1 MPASLMPM
9 IKAQY
14 FGTTG
19 SYLGLPLAGG
29 FIYTCIPGGTINQL
43 QASYTDSTGAT
54 LNANPVTLD
63 SNGMANIWLVGFY
76 KIFVYDAN
84 LVFQYSVDNVS
95 SATVNQ
101 AGQSWAN
108 LSVTLTANSNSIPV
122 TANKVILENASNSSF
137 LVSNFAAT
145 ILANTTGLNGVDSG
159 SLAANSW
166 YHIWAVCSS
175 NGANGGLL
183 SANNISPTVLPAN
196 YTYYSYLGALWSNAT
211 ANLSSMSQVNNRVCC
226 TSQIILST
234 GSNTGL
240 TAFTFA
246 NIVPTTAKKVYGTVT
261 SAANVN
267 LSIYT
272 TTANLGYQFFQ
283 ILAAGVTTMNFESPI
298 ITAQTLYYLV
308 SANSANAYCSGW
320 EY

>member
-1 MPASLMPM
+1 MSASLIPM
-9 IKAQY
+9 IKSQY

-19 SYLGLPLAGG
+19 TYLGLPLAGG

-43 QASYTDSTGAT
+43 QASYTDSTAAT
-54 LNANPVTLD
+54 MNANPVTLD

-95 SATVNQ
+95 SSTAPQ
-101 AGQSWAN
+101 SGQSWAN
-108 LSVTLTANSNSIPV
+108 LSITLTANSNSIPV
-122 TANKVILENASNSSF
+122 TANKVILENASNTSF
-137 LVSNFAAT
+137 LVSNFSAT

-159 SLAANSW
+159 SLAANGW
-166 YHIWAVCSS
+166 YHIWAVASS

-183 SANNISPTVLPAN
+183 SANAISPTAMPAN
-196 YTYYSYLGALWSNAT
+196 YTFYAYLGALWSNAT
-211 ANLSSMSQVNNRVCC
+211 SNLSAMAQVNNRVCC
-226 TSQIILST
+226 SSQIILNA
-234 GSNTGL
+234 GANTGL

-246 NIVPTTAKKVYGTVT
+246 NMVPTTAKKIYGTVV
-261 SAANVN
+261 SASNVN

-272 TTANLGYQFFQ
+272 TSANIGYQFFQ
-283 ILAAGVTTMNFESPI
+283 ILAAGVTTMNLESPI
-298 ITAQTLYYLV
+298 ITPQTLYYLV
-308 SANSANAYCSGW
+308 NANSANISVSGW